1 VSRILVAVDG
11 SDAAAE
17 AACKAVELLGRDHR
31 YTVLEAIEVVPIS
44 AAPGLLGTGPAY
56 ETVPSPEM
64 LMAETQRATTEAR
77 NDVAVAIRRMR
88 VGAHP
93 IVEFG
98 HAAEVIAETVR
109 SNGIDVVVVGSHGKG
124 LAERVFHGSV
134 SHEVLK
140 DLPCPV
146 LVIPITR

>member
-1 VSRILVAVDG
+1 VSSILVAVDG
-11 SDAAAE
+11 SDAAAN

-31 YTVLEAIEVVPIS
+31 YTVLEAIDVVPPS
-44 AAPGLLGTGPAY
+44 AATGLLGSGPGY
-56 ETVPSPEM
+56 GTPPSPEM
-64 LMAETQRATTEAR
+64 LMAETARATAEAK
-77 NDVAVAIRRMR
+77 DDIAVAIRRMR
-88 VGAHP
+88 IEAHP

-98 HAAEVIAETVR
+98 HPAEVIAETVG
-109 SNGIDVVVVGSHGKG
+109 SNGIDIVVVGSHGKG

>member
-1 VSRILVAVDG
+1 MSRILVAVDG

-64 LMAETQRATTEAR
+64 LMAETQRATAEAR

-88 VGAHP
+88 VEAHP

-98 HAAEVIAETVR
+98 HPAEVIAQTVR